1 MTTAMADK
9 KIKVLIAKLGLDGH
23 EVGPIKISRWLTDA
37 GMEVIYLGRYQTP
50 EGVVNSAIQENVDVI
65 GLSFSSGEHLHY
77 TRLVAD
83 KMKEKKLGDV
93 LFLVG
98 GAIAKSDVPKL
109 KAIGVDEVFLPLT
122 EKDDLVNHI
131 TQKISQKGKTSPH
144 RASEKKH

>member
-1 MTTAMADK
+1 
-9 KIKVLIAKLGLDGH
+9 
-23 EVGPIKISRWLTDA
+23 
-37 GMEVIYLGRYQTP
+37 
-50 EGVVNSAIQENVDVI
+50 
-65 GLSFSSGEHLHY
+65 
-77 TRLVAD
+77 
-83 KMKEKKLGDV
+83 
-93 LFLVG
+93 VG